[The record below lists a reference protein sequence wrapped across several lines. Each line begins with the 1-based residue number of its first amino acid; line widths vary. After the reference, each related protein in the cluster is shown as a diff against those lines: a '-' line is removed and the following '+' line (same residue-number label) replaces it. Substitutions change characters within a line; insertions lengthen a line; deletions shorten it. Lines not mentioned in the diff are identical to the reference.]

1 MSVIQFEIASERG
14 GKKEFNDLAEAV
26 LWSQRQREAWD
37 KEYHE
42 IISTDPNHPFARA
55 RAAWDRVADDLK
67 TNHQKGLPVAL
78 TISDSDELIADQSP
92 VFVALSWA
100 SRQLSAQGIL
110 AAAAVAGLSGTRIN
124 WADTNQV
131 NAVFLYERS
140 LNQILEATADN
151 SIYQIQSKAKDAE
164 DRLSLVHESVIKV
177 EGLIAQMT
185 NAANHGESNGRER
198 LSALEA
204 TIGAAE
210 FSTNTQLSDLDQKV
224 SSISSRAA
232 AAIDD
237 LTLSSRETIENWFK
251 AFKEQRQLEAPV
263 ALWEGRAATH
273 ERTLTSRKWWMI
285 GVGTIGLVGACGV
298 ALAAFE
304 GAHHVFSAAVIPNK
318 DGSFSN
324 INGMRASFHFE
335 LLLASAGTLLY
346 LTMYLWT
353 MRLLVRLYTTEHHL
367 AIDAKG
373 RSALTETYLSL
384 TKEGAATDAD
394 RAIMLAVIF
403 RPVADGMVKEDGPP
417 AISPAALIAT
427 LASGT
432 GKPG

>member
-1 MSVIQFEIASERG
+1 MSVIQFDIAPERG
-14 GKKEFNDLAEAV
+14 GKKEFNDLAEAI
-26 LWSQRQREAWD
+26 LWAQRQREAWD
-37 KEYHE
+37 NEYRE
-42 IISTDPNHPFARA
+42 IISTNPNHPFAAVRG
-55 RAAWDRVADDLK
+55 AWDRVTEDLRA
-67 TNHQKGLPVAL
+67 NHMKGLPVAL
-78 TISDSDELIADQSP
+78 TINDARELIADKSP
-92 VFVALSWA
+92 IFLALNWVAH
-100 SRQLSAQGIL
+100 QLTAQGVL
-110 AAAAVAGLSGTRIN
+110 AASAIAGLSGVRIN
-124 WADTNQV
+124 WADTNQT
-131 NAVFLYERS
+131 NAVILYERS
-140 LNQILEATADN
+140 LARILKTTAENLVEQMQI
-151 SIYQIQSKAKDAE
+151 KAADAE
-164 DRLSLVHESVIKV
+164 ARVSLAQESAVKV

-185 NAANHGESNGRER
+185 TAANHGELNGRER
-198 LSALEA
+198 LAALEA

-210 FSTNTQLSDLDQKV
+210 FSTNTQLAELDQKLGA
-224 SSISSRAA
+224 ISSQAGT
-232 AAIDD
+232 AIEN
-237 LTLSSRETIENWFK
+237 LTRSSRDTIENWFK

-263 ALWEGRAATH
+263 ALWEARAETH
-273 ERTLTSRKWWMI
+273 EKTLRSRKWWMI
-285 GVGTIGLVGACGV
+285 GVGAIGLFGACAV
-298 ALAAFE
+298 AIVAFE
-304 GAHHVFSAAVIPNK
+304 GANHIFSNAVIPTK
-318 DGSFSN
+318 DGNPFN
-324 INGMRASFHFE
+324 VNGMRASFHFE